1 LKFAFRVAK
10 RYLFSKKSH
19 NAINVISG
27 ISSVGVAVGTMALII
42 VLSIF
47 NGFELLFS
55 DLFSA
60 FDPELKITVNE
71 GKQFSVDSPELEAVR
86 RHPSVAVFSEV
97 VEENALLRFKEKQMP
112 AMIKGVSEDFKQMT
126 RIDSIMFDGEFILFD
141 GAFERSVA
149 GAGIAATLGLG
160 AHFIDPLYIYAP
172 KRTSRINLLR
182 PEQSFNQSATFL
194 SGIFSVQQNE
204 YDNQYVLVSLNLAR
218 ELFEYDVSDVTAVE
232 LKLSS
237 TADRKKV
244 QKEID
249 KSIREA
255 GEQLAFEVGVQGL
268 KPELIRLLGRLKYRT
283 SYGQNVLQHSREVAF
298 IAGMMASELGVNVKL
313 AKRAGYREEEAM
325 AILNKLHQAKVIDYR
340 PSRGLPKVNFV
351 NGRMPKDHLYIS
363 NEMYE
368 QRKASIE
375 ATLKAAI
382 HYMET
387 DLICRSRLL
396 LGYFGEMDTAACG
409 LCDVCIKRKSSEHKA
424 VGTGAITARI
434 TSLMAQEPTVEYVVA
449 ALDEVPESE
458 VMHAI
463 RVLVDD
469 GIVSYSV
476 SGRLRSTDRASSD
489 ETAFPQK

>member
-1 LKFAFRVAK
+1 LKKKANIAIRTGRLKFAFSIAS

-86 RHPSVAVFSEV
+86 SHPSVAVFTEV

-172 KRTSRINLLR
+172 KRTSMINLLR

-237 TADRKKV
+237 AADSKKV
-244 QKEID
+244 QKEIQKIIGSDFSVKNRYEQQESYFKIMKIEKWITFLILSFILLIASFNIIGSLSMLIID
-249 KSIREA
+249 KKDDILTLRNLGADNQLIKQIFLLEGWMISLVGAVA
-255 GEQLAFEVGVQGL
+255 GVAIGTVFSLLQEKIGFIKLGTGFIVENYPSATQFSDVFLVLITVLVIGFIAAWYPVKYI
-268 KPELIRLLGRLKYRT
+268 KPEIK
-283 SYGQNVLQHSREVAF
+283 
-298 IAGMMASELGVNVKL
+298 I
-313 AKRAGYREEEAM
+313 
-325 AILNKLHQAKVIDYR
+325 
-340 PSRGLPKVNFV
+340 
-351 NGRMPKDHLYIS
+351 KD
-363 NEMYE
+363 
-368 QRKASIE
+368 
-375 ATLKAAI
+375 
-382 HYMET
+382 
-387 DLICRSRLL
+387 
-396 LGYFGEMDTAACG
+396 
-409 LCDVCIKRKSSEHKA
+409 
-424 VGTGAITARI
+424 
-434 TSLMAQEPTVEYVVA
+434 
-449 ALDEVPESE
+449 
-458 VMHAI
+458 
-463 RVLVDD
+463 
-469 GIVSYSV
+469 
-476 SGRLRSTDRASSD
+476 
-489 ETAFPQK
+489 